1 MGYFNTAWRHIR
13 RGPFQSL
20 SALLVVTS
28 NFLMI
33 SFFAFLLLGFSQAI
47 RYLEGKPEIVA
58 FLKDDFNQAQAQ
70 SLVSDLENHS
80 GVREVRFI
88 TQEDALKIYKEDN
101 KDNPLLLEMVTA
113 DILPASIEIAAE
125 KPSSLI
131 NIASELEAKS
141 DLFLEVSFQR
151 DIVDRLEQLVGLI
164 RTIGIIVSG
173 FLVVVSILVVS
184 VLVGMKVTI
193 KRKEIGVYRLL
204 GAGKGY
210 INFPYIIEGAV
221 YGLGGAIIGWG
232 LTFLAFWQMRPKIEP
247 FFGDIPFYATT
258 VYPYLILLA
267 VQVLGGVLIG
277 LFSSVLAV
285 RRHAKK

>member
-33 SFFAFLLLGFSQAI
+33 SFFAFLLLGFSLAI
-47 RYLEGKPEIVA
+47 KYLEGKPEIVA
-58 FLKDDFNQAQAQ
+58 FLKDDYNQVSAQ
-70 SLVSDLENHS
+70 SLVTDLEARS
-80 GVREVRFI
+80 DVREVRFI
-88 TQEDALKIYKEDN
+88 TQEEALKIYKEDN

-113 DILPASIEIAAE
+113 DILPASIEVAAE
-125 KPSSLI
+125 NPSALTA
-131 NIASELEAKS
+131 IANDLEAKS
-141 DLFLEVSFQR
+141 DLFLEVSFQK
-151 DIVDRLEQLVGLI
+151 DIVNRLEQLVGLI

-210 INFPYIIEGAV
+210 INFPYIIEGSF
-221 YGLGGAIIGWG
+221 YGLGGAVVGWG

-247 FFGDIPFYATT
+247 FFGKIPFYPETI
-258 VYPYLILLA
+258 YPYLFLLA
-267 VQVLGGVLIG
+267 AEVLGGVLIG
-277 LFSSVLAV
+277 LFSSVMAV

>member
-47 RYLEGKPEIVA
+47 GFLESKPEIVA
-58 FLKDDFNQAQAQ
+58 FLKDDYNQQSAQ
-70 SLVSDLENHS
+70 SLVTDLESRS

-88 TQEDALKIYKEDN
+88 TQEEALRIYKEDN

-125 KPSSLI
+125 SPGVLTS
-131 NIASELEAKS
+131 IAADLEAKS

-164 RTIGIIVSG
+164 RTIGIIVSA
-173 FLVVVSILVVS
+173 FLVTVSILVVS

-210 INFPYIIEGAV
+210 INLPYIIEGSF
-221 YGLGGAIIGWG
+221 YGLGGAVVGWG
-232 LTFLAFWQMRPKIEP
+232 LTFLAFWQARPKVEP
-247 FFGDIPFYATT
+247 FFGEIPFYPQT

-267 VQVLGGVLIG
+267 AQVLGGVLIG